1 MGVWRR
7 HRAAAGFLR
16 LVVIAA
22 AAVLGA
28 CGLADSAAA
37 ISAAAARAP
46 ATNGPATSGPG
57 PRALVVEREAELARA
72 SARVT
77 SLAAAV
83 TALQTRAEA
92 LTEDYD
98 HEVTLAQQAA
108 AAYQVAAGRL
118 TIATRTARRDG
129 LRLAQQAAADYEADG
144 GPGMAVVMLAGAFS
158 PQAYLGALGTR
169 QVMASQR
176 ADLVAASQADE
187 LVTRLFAKQAATT
200 AAQRRAA
207 SRSAD
212 DLRLAVEAAVSQDAG
227 LVKRARAARS
237 KLAAE
242 LASARASEAAL
253 AAKGR
258 AGRPTKSA
266 SAAASLPAMSL
277 PPATT
282 LQPATE
288 AGGPSGAAPGVV
300 APDWSPDAGASASQG
315 NIAANWALTQLGK
328 PYQWGGAGP
337 GSYDCSGLAMDA
349 WAGAGVVLYH
359 WTGFQWV
366 SGPHVPLSQ
375 LRRGDLVFYATNV
388 ADPATIHHVGI
399 YIGGGRMVDAPY
411 TGAVVRIDS
420 IYAYPG
426 LIGATRPAA

>member
-1 MGVWRR
+1 MMGVWRR
-7 HRAAAGFLR
+7 HRAAIGFLR
-16 LVVIAA
+16 LAVMAGLLIAL
-22 AAVLGA
+22 VL
-28 CGLADSAAA
+28 CGLPGSAPAISAAA
-37 ISAAAARAP
+37 ISRPVTGAP
-46 ATNGPATSGPG
+46 RTLAGA
-57 PRALVVEREAELARA
+57 REAELARA

-77 SLAAAV
+77 SLVATV
-83 TALQTRAEA
+83 IALQTRAEV

-118 TIATRTARRDG
+118 TVARRTARRDS
-129 LRLAQQAAADYEADG
+129 LRLAQQAAADYEAAG
-144 GPGMAVVMLAGAFS
+144 GPDMEVVMLAGTLS
-158 PQAYLGALGTR
+158 PQAYLGVLGAQ
-169 QVMASQR
+169 QVMASQA

-187 LVTRLFAKQAATT
+187 IVTRLFARQAATML
-200 AAQRRAA
+200 ARQLAA

-212 DLRLAVEAAVSQDAG
+212 DLRLAVEAAVSQDAAV
-227 LVKRARAARS
+227 VKRARAARS
-237 KLAAE
+237 RLAAE
-242 LASARASEAAL
+242 LASARAKATL

-258 AGRPTKSA
+258 AGRPAESA
-266 SAAASLPAMSL
+266 SASTSLPPGASLPPGVL
-277 PPATT
+277 
-282 LQPATE
+282 

-300 APDWSPDAGASASQG
+300 APDWSPAAGASVSQG
-315 NIAANWALTQLGK
+315 DIAASWALTQLGK

-349 WAGAGVVLYH
+349 WARAGVLLYH

-399 YIGGGRMVDAPY
+399 YIGGGRMVDAPF
-411 TGAVVRIDS
+411 TGASVRIDS

-426 LIGATRPAA
+426 LIGATRPAP